1 MASTAAQNID
11 TWIRSPY
18 TDADYLSTG
27 IQQHPGNGVVE
38 DAANTVIRHS
48 VAKTQHSYD
57 PRGVNAIVGSTVFSV
72 TPQMRSAYPAYD
84 MDVDQL
90 APTTAPS
97 SPYA

>member
-27 IQQHPGNGVVE
+27 VQQHPGNGVVL

-48 VAKTQHSYD
+48 VAKTPHSYD
-57 PRGVNAIVGSTVFSV
+57 PAGLAAVLGSTVYSV
-72 TPQMRSAYPAYD
+72 TPQMRSAYSGYD
-84 MDVDQL
+84 MDVDRL
-90 APTTAPS
+90 LPTS
-97 SPYA
+97 

>member
-1 MASTAAQNID
+1 MASTAVQNID
-11 TWIRSPY
+11 TWIRAPY

-72 TPQMRSAYPAYD
+72 TPQMRIAYPAYD

>member
-11 TWIRSPY
+11 TWLRAPY

-27 IQQHPGNGVVE
+27 VQQHPGNGVVS

-48 VAKTQHSYD
+48 VAKTQHSYN
-57 PRGVNAIVGSTVFSV
+57 PAGLRVVLGSTVYSQ
-72 TPQMRSAYPAYD
+72 TPQMRSAYSGYD

-90 APTTAPS
+90 LPTS
-97 SPYA
+97 

>member
-11 TWIRSPY
+11 TWIRAPY

-27 IQQHPGNGVVE
+27 VQQHPGNGVVN

-48 VAKTQHSYD
+48 VAKTQHSYNVD
-57 PRGVNAIVGSTVFSV
+57 GVMAINGSTVQSV
-72 TPQMRSAYPAYD
+72 TPQMRSAYSGYD

-90 APTTAPS
+90 LPP
-97 SPYA
+97 